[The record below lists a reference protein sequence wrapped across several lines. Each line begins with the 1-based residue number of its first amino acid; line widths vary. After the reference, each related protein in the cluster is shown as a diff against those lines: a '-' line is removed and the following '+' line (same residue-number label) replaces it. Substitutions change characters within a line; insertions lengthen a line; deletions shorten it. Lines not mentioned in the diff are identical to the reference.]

1 MNRSARNILLLLFC
15 VIPVFATADDQQR
28 AHKILNKLTAM
39 AIDPAGKRAVSLAI
53 SQQLSVAR
61 DELAQRRHAL
71 NLSYGDLFVA
81 YQLTK
86 TGMLMDDLADKIKTG
101 KTVWQAANELP
112 ADWKRIASEAKKLS
126 GKVDN
131 NLLAHF
137 ASKKS
142 DAERERT
149 DGYDPFRDTVK
160 ADTNVSP
167 QEIEDAQQSY
177 AFLRDHA
184 GSVSGSNL
192 DAVAEQAVRTARPDP
207 TKTDTRVGAGQTSP
221 SK

>member
-1 MNRSARNILLLLFC
+1 MNRSARNVIWLLFC
-15 VIPVFATADDQQR
+15 VIPLLASADDQQK

-81 YQLTK
+81 YQLTR
-86 TGMLMDDLADKIKTG
+86 TGMLMEDLADKIKTG
-101 KTVWQAANELP
+101 KTVWQAADD
-112 ADWKRIASEAKKLS
+112 AHTDWKRIAAEARKLGS
-126 GKVDN
+126 KVDN

-142 DAERERT
+142 DAERERA

-160 ADTNVSP
+160 ADNNVAQ
-167 QEIEDAQQSY
+167 QEIEDAQKSY

-192 DAVAEQAVRTARPDP
+192 DADAERAVRTVRPDP
-207 TKTDTRVGAGQTSP
+207 TKTDTRVGAGESSSP
-221 SK
+221 R

>member
-1 MNRSARNILLLLFC
+1 MNRSARKILLLFFC
-15 VIPVFATADDQQR
+15 LVPLLATADDQQK

-39 AIDPAGKRAVSLAI
+39 AIDPAGKRAVSLAL

-81 YQLTK
+81 YEVTR
-86 TGMLMDDLADKIKTG
+86 TGMLIDDLADKIKTG
-101 KTVWQAANELP
+101 KTVWQAANDVH
-112 ADWKRIASEAKKLS
+112 ADWKRIAAEARKLS
-126 GKVDN
+126 SKVDN

-142 DAERERT
+142 NAERERA

-160 ADTNVSP
+160 ADNIVAQ
-167 QEIEDAQQSY
+167 QEIEDAQQRY

-184 GSVSGSNL
+184 GSVSGSTL
-192 DAVAEQAVRTARPDP
+192 DADAERAVRTVRPDP
-207 TKTDTRVGAGQTSP
+207 TKTDTRAGAGESSSP
-221 SK
+221 R